1 MLSRND
7 WEADQITTN
16 MVTLDNQAEKMVL
29 KAIPDEIRSTDIN

>member
-16 MVTLDNQAEKMVL
+16 MVTLDNQAEKMVC
-29 KAIPDEIRSTDIN
+29 